1 MIQEVIKFTLAT
13 LFVSVVVL
21 VLRWAD
27 KYENI
32 LPVCTKYADE
42 NYFWICSRNNRVATC
57 EKTVAY
63 QIKDACAYYNSK
75 IICGSFGVEREQGT
89 HCESWKPWFN
99 RKALKGVGNE

>member
-1 MIQEVIKFTLAT
+1 MIQGVIKFTLAT

-27 KYENI
+27 QYENI
-32 LPVCTKYADE
+32 LPLCTKYKKE
-42 NYFWICSRNNRVATC
+42 NYFWICRINNKV
-57 EKTVAY
+57 EKCDNSAAY
-63 QIKDACAYYNSK
+63 QINDGCIYYNDK
-75 IICGSFGVEREQGT
+75 AVCGSFEIERAQGV